1 MRCRNCGDLG
11 HKTHECQEYGPWY
24 PEPGVPTEHYA
35 AEKLR
40 IDTLV
45 AGDILA
51 EHEADHEGLDPL

>member
-1 MRCRNCGDLG
+1 MRCRNCGSLE
-11 HKTHECQEYGPWY
+11 HKTHECTEFGPWY
-24 PEPGVPTEHYA
+24 PEPGLTAESYTE
-35 AEKLR
+35 EKLR

>member
-1 MRCRNCGDLG
+1 MRCRNCGELS
-11 HKTHECQEYGPWY
+11 HKTHECQIYGPWY
-24 PEPGVPTEHYA
+24 PEPGVAPTFYA

-51 EHEADHEGLDPL
+51 EHEADHEGVDPL